1 MKQYNAGMRPDLSTV
16 ALRPNERLQYWRRR
30 DLGDA
35 TLMRARYGPFTW
47 EKHVHDEQVIVISE
61 DGAGEVN
68 TRRGRDVGVPGSIW
82 AFMPGEY
89 HFGRVQEGG
98 RWDYC
103 ALYLDDAV
111 LRRLGEQLG
120 YGENTRLL
128 IRPGLHQD
136 HELASILLHAHTL
149 QSDVAAEEAAWSEAL
164 DLLFTR
170 YGDPRPSKTTAL
182 SAGSAGLNLTREYI
196 AEHFRDDISVD
207 DLAGLANVSRFHFI
221 RAFRTA
227 FGMPPHAYINQVRLQ
242 NARKLLLAGHSVGL
256 AAGDSG
262 FYDQSRLSHLFKR
275 AYGVTPARYAHLA
288 SL

>member
-1 MKQYNAGMRPDLSTV
+1 MRPDPFTV

-68 TRRGRDVGVPGSIW
+68 TRRGSDVGSPGSIW
-82 AFMPGEY
+82 AFMPGEF
-89 HFGRVQEGG
+89 HFGRVEDGG

-103 ALYLDDAV
+103 ALYLDDGV
-111 LRRLGEQLG
+111 LRELGTHLG
-120 YGENTRLL
+120 FENTRLL
-128 IRPGLHQD
+128 VRPGLHQD
-136 HELASILLHAHTL
+136 PELAAILLRAHTL
-149 QSDVAAEEAAWSEAL
+149 RSDAAAEDVAWADAL

-170 YGDPRPSKTTAL
+170 YGDPRPSKPV
-182 SAGSAGLNLTREYI
+182 SSIGSAGIKLAREYI
-196 AEHFRDDISVD
+196 AEHFRDDIAVD
-207 DLAGLANVSRFHFI
+207 ELAGLANVSRFHFI
-221 RAFRTA
+221 RAFRAA

-242 NARKLLLAGHSVGL
+242 HARKLLLSGASAGV
-256 AAGDSG
+256 AATDSG

-288 SL
+288 NL

>member
-1 MKQYNAGMRPDLSTV
+1 MRPDPFTV

-61 DGAGEVN
+61 GGAGEVN
-68 TRRGRDVGVPGSIW
+68 TRRGSDIGAPGSIW

-89 HFGRVQEGG
+89 HFGRVQDGG

-103 ALYLDDAV
+103 ALYLDDNV
-111 LRRLGEQLG
+111 LHELGRHLG
-120 YGENTRLL
+120 YEDTRLL
-128 IRPGLHQD
+128 VRPGLHQD
-136 HELASILLHAHTL
+136 AELASILLRAHAFHGEG
-149 QSDVAAEEAAWSEAL
+149 AAEEVTWSDAL

-170 YGDPRPSKTTAL
+170 YGDPRPSKP
-182 SAGSAGLNLTREYI
+182 SATIGAAGLNLAREYI
-196 AEHFRDDISVD
+196 AEHFRDDISID
-207 DLAGLANVSRFHFI
+207 DLAVLANVSRFHFI
-221 RAFRTA
+221 RAFRKA

-242 NARKLLLAGHSVGL
+242 RARKLLLAGHSVGV
-256 AAGDSG
+256 AAGESG

-288 SL
+288 NL

>member
-1 MKQYNAGMRPDLSTV
+1 MRTMRPDPFTV

-61 DGAGEVN
+61 GGAGEVN
-68 TRRGRDVGVPGSIW
+68 TRRGRDVGNPGSIW

-89 HFGRVQEGG
+89 HFGRVEEGG

-111 LRRLGEQLG
+111 LKQLGEQLG
-120 YGENTRLL
+120 YGENARLL
-128 IRPGLHQD
+128 VRPGLHED
-136 HELASILLHAHTL
+136 PELASTLLRAHNL
-149 QSDVAAEEAAWSEAL
+149 RSDAAEEETAWSDAL
-164 DLLFTR
+164 HLFFTR
-170 YGDPRPSKTTAL
+170 YGDPRPSHVYG
-182 SAGSAGLNLTREYI
+182 SIGSAGLNLAREYI
-196 AEHFRDDISVD
+196 AEHFRDDIPVA

-221 RAFRTA
+221 RAFRAA
-227 FGMPPHAYINQVRLQ
+227 FGLPPHAYINQVRLQ
-242 NARKLLLAGHSVGL
+242 HARKLLLAGESVGV
-256 AAGDSG
+256 AATESG

-275 AYGVTPARYAHLA
+275 AYGVTPARYAHLV